1 MSQLRKEFK
10 LVIKFCK
17 YLQDPAGFLFLLFS
31 LLTIR
36 VLLDIYVFQFNRF
49 QMRALK
55 LLTKIVY
62 NFLSFKFGHVYFY
75 FCFSILIS
83 LIHAFFL
90 FYNQI
95 YRSISICITYFKEYA
110 FLLTFLCFNVWT
122 EVPPRIGTEK
132 GLGPLDCVPIWYAH
146 WAEQRGNFFKTKL
159 KKITF
164 RIYST
169 Y

>member
-1 MSQLRKEFK
+1 MYFNSTDSRWGLSNYWQK
-10 LVIKFCK
+10 LFIIFC
-17 YLQDPAGFLFLLFS
+17 LLS
-31 LLTIR
+31 LDMYI
-36 VLLDIYVFQFNRF
+36 
-49 QMRALK
+49 
-55 LLTKIVY
+55 
-62 NFLSFKFGHVYFY
+62 YFY
-75 FCFSILIS
+75 FYFSILIS
-83 LIHAFFL
+83 LIHAFSL
-90 FYNQI
+90 FYSQI

-110 FLLTFLCFNVWT
+110 FLLMFLCFNVWT

-169 Y
+169 YWKQCHRKKNNKNADTNIDLIIVCWGLG